1 LNQAKT
7 EVVDSIFFHASELNQ
22 IVYNFSW
29 KSYKETHKEEKKK
42 DDSAQKEKPV
52 LGHI

>member
-1 LNQAKT
+1 MLNQAKT

-29 KSYKETHKEEKKK
+29 KTYKETHKEEKK
-42 DDSAQKEKPV
+42 DDTASKPKPL
-52 LGHI
+52 LGHL